1 MRKLFV
7 VLSLCCFV
15 AGAATADSLWSEK
28 GASPYSPQKPY
39 KIGDLINVIILEN
52 SNARNLANTKTDVKD
67 DLSFKYT
74 QTFARLAPVLG
85 SNNSATVNLANK
97 YDGGGQTTRGSNVQA
112 RFAAWINEI
121 RPNGILSIEGHHK
134 VEVNNELQ
142 EITLTG
148 LVRTKDIS
156 NTNTVYSYQV
166 ANASVSVKGT
176 GSVADSETPGWL
188 TRIINWLF

>member
-1 MRKLFV
+1 MRKLSV
-7 VLSLCCFV
+7 ALLLCCLV
-15 AGAATADSLWSEK
+15 AGLATADSLWNEK
-28 GASPYSPQKPY
+28 SSSPYSPQKPF
-39 KIGDLINVIILEN
+39 KVGDLINVIIMEN

-67 DLSFKYT
+67 DLSAKYT

-85 SNNSATVNLANK
+85 TNNSATVNLSNK

-112 RFAAWINEI
+112 RFAAWVTEV
-121 RPNGILSIEGHHK
+121 RPNGILSVEGHHK

-142 EITLTG
+142 EITFTG
-148 LVRTKDIS
+148 LIRSKDIS
-156 NTNTVYSYQV
+156 NANSIFSYQV

-176 GSVADSETPGWL
+176 GSVADSETPGWF

>member
-1 MRKLFV
+1 MRKFYAAILIG
-7 VLSLCCFV
+7 VLLSGL
-15 AGAATADSLWSEK
+15 AAADSLWSEK
-28 GASPYSPQKPY
+28 GSSPYSPQKPY
-39 KIGDLINVIILEN
+39 KVGDLINVIIMEN

-67 DLSFKYT
+67 DLSFKYS

-121 RPNGILSIEGHHK
+121 RPNGILSVEGHHK

-142 EITLTG
+142 EITFTG
-148 LVRTKDIS
+148 LVRSKDIS

-176 GSVADSETPGWL
+176 GSVADSETPGWM